1 MNDFPINSVTVGN
14 AAIRR
19 LLPKN
24 YTVVQSIHS
33 HAKDSSSEF
42 EDSDEEPRHQ
52 PKNKL
57 RENNHSFKK
66 QNDQIMKPKVYKE
79 SLSPDMRYRTF
90 KMPS

>member
-1 MNDFPINSVTVGN
+1 MNDFPINSIKVGK

-42 EDSDEEPRHQ
+42 EDYDSDNELPHQ
-52 PKNKL
+52 HNHMMLKKK
-57 RENNHSFKK
+57 NHSFHR
-66 QNDQIMKPKVYKE
+66 D
-79 SLSPDMRYRTF
+79 
-90 KMPS
+90 